1 MKEKRILNILGKV
14 DEKYIEEA
22 APSKRTRKSRSWV
35 KWGALA
41 ACLCLVAITFIIGI
55 TACKKIIFLRKK
67 LLIILYTCI
76 KAI

>member
-55 TACKKIIFLRKK
+55 TACKKNNFSTEETAYYIVHLH
-67 LLIILYTCI
+67 
-76 KAI
+76 